1 MLGKK
6 QIKKSTKQESD
17 SVKLK
22 TKAVIKK
29 NNTVKGDKTDIKT
42 IKSIKNNKK
51 QFNFF
56 ISLWIFLKKV
66 ARGFKSLAK
75 IIKKFTIE
83 VVAELK
89 RVVYPTKAEL
99 VENSIVVLV
108 FVTIMMVFIT
118 VIDFGIGQGVMAIF
132 TK

>member
-1 MLGKK
+1 MAKKEPAKK
-6 QIKKSTKQESD
+6 QSSEKVGFFKF
-17 SVKLK
+17 LL
-22 TKAVIKK
+22 
-29 NNTVKGDKTDIKT
+29 
-42 IKSIKNNKK
+42 
-51 QFNFF
+51 NFF
-56 ISLWIFLKKV
+56 IKIGS
-66 ARGFKSLAK
+66 AFKSFGKGLKSAGRV
-75 IIKKFTIE
+75 IWKFILE
-83 VVAELK
+83 IVAELK